1 MGELFDKEVNAQ
13 KESLK
18 KLQGFTQ
25 NSPCKPHEK
34 VCDENE
40 RNKQTNK
47 KKKTHVRVK
56 NVIDGRK
63 HYIGRL
69 QKTGE
74 KDRDKLRVNDYGHNE
89 GTHLFSK
96 RVNVCQGDGFSSVGA
111 RTGAIKLA
119 MAVIQDWWRRFPPL
133 LGC

>member
-25 NSPCKPHEK
+25 AHEK

-40 RNKQTNK
+40 RNTQRNK
-47 KKKTHVRVK
+47 EIRKKRRARK

-74 KDRDKLRVNDYGHNE
+74 KD
-89 GTHLFSK
+89 
-96 RVNVCQGDGFSSVGA
+96 
-111 RTGAIKLA
+111 
-119 MAVIQDWWRRFPPL
+119 
-133 LGC
+133 